1 MMLTCAGKTL
11 WGVCQG
17 GNRLGKQAEILADLR
32 KLVAQNGTRQN
43 SPSQVSIA
51 KSADFMWSV
60 FGNFTLAH
68 HDELIEPPAN
78 TS

>member
-32 KLVAQNGTRQN
+32 KWSRKTGPVKTPHL
-43 SPSQVSIA
+43 
-51 KSADFMWSV
+51 KSR
-60 FGNFTLAH
+60 
-68 HDELIEPPAN
+68 
-78 TS
+78 

>member
-43 SPSQVSIA
+43 FPISSRFSCGQCS
-51 KSADFMWSV
+51 
-60 FGNFTLAH
+60 GTL
-68 HDELIEPPAN
+68 LWLVMM
-78 TS
+78 S

>member
-43 SPSQVSIA
+43 SPSQV
-51 KSADFMWSV
+51 DFMWSV
-60 FGNFTLAH
+60 FGNFTW
-68 HDELIEPPAN
+68 LIMM
-78 TS
+78 S

>member
-32 KLVAQNGTRQN
+32 KWSRKTGRCQKLPI
-43 SPSQVSIA
+43 SSLDSQVCR
-51 KSADFMWSV
+51 FHVVSV
-60 FGNFTLAH
+60 RELYFG
-68 HDELIEPPAN
+68 
-78 TS
+78 SS

>member
-43 SPSQVSIA
+43 SPSQV
-51 KSADFMWSV
+51 DFHVVSV
-60 FGNFTLAH
+60 RELYFG
-68 HDELIEPPAN
+68 
-78 TS
+78 SS